1 MISIFSILILLSTI
15 NFSQKKE
22 FIQTTFSSKKSNFS
36 VLILTETQ
44 GFVHH
49 EAIREGTK
57 LITKLGSENNFNV
70 TLTNNS
76 KFISKKELNQTDV
89 IIFLC
94 TTLDIFNDDEEKIME
109 DFIKKGGGFVGI
121 HSATDTEYDWKWY
134 GKLVGG
140 YFKNHP
146 KIQKARILTVDD
158 KHISTSHLDQSWEI
172 TDEWY
177 NFNGLNPNINVL
189 LNLDESSYNGGE
201 NGENHP
207 ITWFHE
213 FDGGKSFYTGL
224 GHRAEVYQDKRFIK
238 LLLGGILYASQD

>member
-1 MISIFSILILLSTI
+1 MISKFLLIFLFSTI
-15 NFSQKKE
+15 SFFQKKE
-22 FIQTTFSSKKSNFS
+22 FIQTTFNSKKSDFS

-44 GFVHH
+44 GYIHH
-49 EAIREGTK
+49 DAIREGTK

-70 TLTNNS
+70 THTNSS
-76 KFISKKELNQTDV
+76 KFISKKKLKQTDV

-94 TTLDIFNDDEEKIME
+94 TTLDVLNNEEQSMVE
-109 DFIKKGGGFVGI
+109 EFIKNGGGYVGI

-146 KIQKARILTVDD
+146 KIQKARIYTVDN
-158 KHISTSHLDQSWEI
+158 KHISTTHLDDSWEI

-177 NFNGLNPNINVL
+177 NYKDLNPDINVL
-189 LNLDESSYNGGE
+189 LNLDESSYKGGE
-201 NGENHP
+201 NGVNHP

-224 GHRAEVYQDKRFIK
+224 GHKAEVYEDKRFIK
-238 LLLGGILYASQD
+238 LLLGGIFYASQN